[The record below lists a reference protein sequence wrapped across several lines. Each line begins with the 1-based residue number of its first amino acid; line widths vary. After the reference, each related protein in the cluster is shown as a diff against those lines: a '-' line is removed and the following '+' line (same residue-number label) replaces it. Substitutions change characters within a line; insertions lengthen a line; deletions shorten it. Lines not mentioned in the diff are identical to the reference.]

1 MEIRQLRY
9 FAVLAKELSFTR
21 AARRLHVSQPP
32 LSFQIA
38 NLERELGA
46 RLFERTSRSVA
57 LSAAGA
63 ALLPHARAVLERLEE
78 ARTHVRQVAE
88 GSVGRVRVGLSGSHF
103 LGPFPHFIREFRE
116 RRPRLEIVL
125 VEMRPVDH
133 LQALRDG
140 RLDISVSRREIDDGE
155 IVSRLLWRDPVV
167 AVLPRGH
174 RLAARKLIS
183 LADLRDD
190 AFVFLRLDSS
200 WFAQRVHDACIDA
213 GFAPRIAQQV
223 VEVPAA
229 VNLVAAGLGVS
240 LVPASLA
247 HLRSDKV
254 ALCRIRDPLPPGDVH
269 VLRHARES
277 QVAVLEFASELER
290 WARQLPSM
298 STLRPKQAKPATRR

>member
-9 FAVLAKELSFTR
+9 FAVLAEELSFTR

-38 NLERELGA
+38 NLEQELGA
-46 RLFERTSRSVA
+46 RLFDRTSRSVT

-63 ALLPHARAVLERLEE
+63 ALLPHARAVLDRLDE
-78 ARTHVRQVAE
+78 ARTHVRQVAD
-88 GSVGRVRVGLSGSHF
+88 GLVGRVRVGLSGSHF

-116 RRPRLEIVL
+116 RRPRLDIVL
-125 VEMRPVDH
+125 VEMQPVDN

-140 RLDISVSRREIDDGE
+140 RLDISVSRRDIDDGE

-174 RLAARKLIS
+174 RLAGRKSIALV
-183 LADLRDD
+183 DLRDD
-190 AFVFLRLDSS
+190 LFVFLRLDSS

-213 GFAPRIAQQV
+213 GFVPQITQQV
-223 VEVPAA
+223 VEVPAT

-247 HLRSDKV
+247 GLRGDEV
-254 ALCRIRDPLPPGDVH
+254 ALCRVRDPLPPGDVH
-269 VLRHARES
+269 VLRHARET
-277 QVAVLEFASELER
+277 QAAVLEFASELER
-290 WARQLPSM
+290 WARHLPSV
-298 STLRPKQAKPATRR
+298 SSLRPTRAKPATKR